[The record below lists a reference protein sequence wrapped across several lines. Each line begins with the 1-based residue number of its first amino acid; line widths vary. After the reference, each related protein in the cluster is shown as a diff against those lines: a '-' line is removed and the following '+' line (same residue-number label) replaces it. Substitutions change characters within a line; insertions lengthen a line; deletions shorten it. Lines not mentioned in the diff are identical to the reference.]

1 MNLWVKTH
9 HRKSPPATFGVHR
22 HCGSGDMMLSVVE
35 GKNSLCSCLNSPLLF
50 ISNGH
55 GMKAHGMSYV
65 KPYPGHTLPG
75 QQMMRHRQKSFHQ
88 SINETPKRR
97 KKLHEV
103 DDNSSVFVKKLLLKD
118 TKIPNFQ
125 LKLPI
130 TK

>member
-9 HRKSPPATFGVHR
+9 HGKSPPATFGVFFFFFFFATFGVHR

-35 GKNSLCSCLNSPLLF
+35 GENSLCSCLNSPLLF

-65 KPYPGHTLPG
+65 KSYPGHTLPG
-75 QQMMRHRQKSFHQ
+75 QQMMKHRQKSFHQ

-97 KKLHEV
+97 KK
-103 DDNSSVFVKKLLLKD
+103 
-118 TKIPNFQ
+118 
-125 LKLPI
+125 
-130 TK
+130 

>member
-65 KPYPGHTLPG
+65 KSYPGHTLPG
-75 QQMMRHRQKSFHQ
+75 QQMMKHRQKSFHQ

-97 KKLHEV
+97 KSDMK
-103 DDNSSVFVKKLLLKD
+103 SMITPAFLLKSSSLRIQ
-118 TKIPNFQ
+118 KCQIFN
-125 LKLPI
+125 
-130 TK
+130 